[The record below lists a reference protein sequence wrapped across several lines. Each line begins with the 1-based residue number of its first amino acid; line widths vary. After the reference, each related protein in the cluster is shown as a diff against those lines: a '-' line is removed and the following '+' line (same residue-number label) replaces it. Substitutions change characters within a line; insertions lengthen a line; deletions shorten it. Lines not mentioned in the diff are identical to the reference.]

1 MSALRFF
8 TGIIM
13 IVGLI
18 AGVAECGSIMDNA
31 QSAIHEV
38 YAVAT
43 AAAYFVFAY
52 ILARA
57 IENIVGSYIKRRAE
71 RNQEASDE

>member
-1 MSALRFF
+1 MGGLRLV

-18 AGVAECGSIMDNA
+18 AGGVQCNSILDKA
-31 QSAIHEV
+31 QTSVHEV

-57 IENIVGSYIKRRAE
+57 IENIGKAIKDFQERRKQTPE
-71 RNQEASDE
+71 D

>member
-1 MSALRFF
+1 MGGLRLA

-18 AGVAECGSIMDNA
+18 AGGVECNSILDQA
-31 QSAIHEV
+31 QTSVHEV

-57 IENIVGSYIKRRAE
+57 IENIGKSIRYYQERRKRTPE
-71 RNQEASDE
+71 D